1 MGVGGLRVLRL
12 EDIAFLSLASCLPPT
27 ITHAGWFYDSWVV
40 LLEHSSA
47 VDFHGWVLPME
58 SFLLRYFLNP
68 SVFLL

>member
-12 EDIAFLSLASCLPPT
+12 EDVAFLSLASCLPPT
-27 ITHAGWFYDSWVV
+27 ITHAGWFCDR
-40 LLEHSSA
+40 LEHSSA